1 MLPFILK
8 RLGLAVLVALTVS
21 FISFSLLFLSGDPAA
36 ALAGETASGEDIEAV
51 RRLYGFDRP
60 MLVQYGE
67 WLWQAVQGNFG
78 ESYYFKLP
86 VQSLIADRLSVTMTL
101 GVCGITFALLTAV
114 PLGVAAAIRP
124 NSIIDRVALFLSVA
138 GQAMPSFWFGL
149 ILIVLFAIQL
159 GWLPPSGASSWRHYI
174 MPTIVLGYYAMPAIM
189 RLTRAGMLE
198 VLNSDYIRT
207 ARAKGAGEMRV
218 MFKHALRNAIIP
230 VVSLAAVQMGFM
242 LGGSIVVESVFA
254 LHGAGY
260 LAWESIA
267 RNDLPTVQALILIFS
282 MFYIVFNFLADVLN
296 AWLDPRM
303 RSS

>member
-8 RLGLAVLVALTVS
+8 RLGLALLVAFTVS
-21 FISFSLLFLSGDPAA
+21 FISFSLLFLSGDPAS
-36 ALAGETASGEDIEAV
+36 ALAGETASGEDVEAIRV
-51 RRLYGFDRP
+51 LYGFDRP

-67 WLWQAVQGNFG
+67 WLFQAVQGNFG

-86 VQSLIADRLSVTMTL
+86 VSTFIADRLTVTMTL
-101 GVCGITFALLTAV
+101 GLCGITFALLTAV
-114 PLGVAAAIRP
+114 PLGVAAAVRP
-124 NSIIDRVALFLSVA
+124 NSIIERVALFITVA
-138 GQAMPSFWFGL
+138 GQAMPSFWFAL
-149 ILIVLFAIQL
+149 ILIVVFAIQL
-159 GWLPPSGASSWRHYI
+159 GWLPPSGASTWRHFV

-207 ARAKGAGEMRV
+207 ARAKGAGEGRV

-282 MFYIVFNFLADVLN
+282 MFYIIFTFLADVLN

>member
-36 ALAGETASGEDIEAV
+36 ALAGETASGEDVEAI
-51 RRLYGFDRP
+51 RALYGFDRP
-60 MLVQYGE
+60 MLVQYFE
-67 WLWQAVQGNFG
+67 WLWSAVRGDFG

-86 VQSLIADRLSVTMTL
+86 VSSLIADRLSVTMIL
-101 GVCGITFALLTAV
+101 GACGITFALVTAV
-114 PLGVAAAIRP
+114 PLGVVAAIRP
-124 NSIIDRVALFLSVA
+124 NSIIDRFALFLSVA

-149 ILIVLFAIQL
+149 ILIVLFGIKL
-159 GWLPPSGASSWRHYI
+159 GWLPPSGASTWRHFI

-198 VLNSDYIRT
+198 VMGSDYIRT
-207 ARAKGAGEMRV
+207 ARAKGAGEGRV
-218 MFKHALRNAIIP
+218 LFKHALRNAIIP

-260 LAWESIA
+260 LAWESIS

-282 MFYIVFNFLADVLN
+282 MFYIIFTFLADVLN

>member
-1 MLPFILK
+1 MITFILK

-36 ALAGETASGEDIEAV
+36 ALAGETASGEDVEAL

-60 MLVQYGE
+60 MMVQYAE
-67 WLWQAVQGNFG
+67 WLFAAVRGDFG

-86 VQSLIADRLSVTMTL
+86 VASLIAERLQVTMTL
-101 GVCGITFALLTAV
+101 GVCGILFALLTAV
-114 PLGVAAAIRP
+114 PLGVIAAIKP
-124 NSIIDRVALFLSVA
+124 NSLIDRIALFLSVA

-149 ILIVLFAIQL
+149 ILIVVFAINL
-159 GWLPPSGASSWRHYI
+159 GWLPPSGASTWRHFV

-189 RLTRAGMLE
+189 RLTRAGMLD
-198 VLNSDYIRT
+198 VLNSDFIRT
-207 ARAKGAGEMRV
+207 ARAKGAGETRV
-218 MFKHALRNAIIP
+218 LFKHALRNAIIP

-267 RNDLPTVQALILIFS
+267 RNDLPTVQALILVFS
-282 MFYIVFNFLADVLN
+282 MFYIAFTFLADVLN

>member
-1 MLPFILK
+1 MLTFILK
-8 RLGLAVLVALTVS
+8 RLGLALLVAFTVS

-36 ALAGETASGEDIEAV
+36 ALAGETASGEDVEAL

-67 WLWQAVQGNFG
+67 WLFSALRGDFG

-86 VQSLIADRLSVTMTL
+86 VASLIADRLQITMTL
-101 GVCGITFALLTAV
+101 GVCGIVFALVTAV
-114 PLGVAAAIRP
+114 PLGVVAAIRP
-124 NSIIDRVALFLSVA
+124 NSLIDRVALFLSVA

-149 ILIVLFAIQL
+149 ILIVVFAIQL
-159 GWLPPSGASSWRHYI
+159 GWLPPSGAASWKHFI

-189 RLTRAGMLE
+189 RLTRAGMLD
-198 VLNSDYIRT
+198 VLNSDFIRT
-207 ARAKGAGEMRV
+207 ARAKGAGETRV
-218 MFKHALRNAIIP
+218 LFKHALRNALIP

-267 RNDLPTVQALILIFS
+267 RNDLPTVQALILVFS
-282 MFYIVFNFLADVLN
+282 MFYIVFTFIADVLN

-303 RSS
+303 RSA

>member
-1 MLPFILK
+1 MLRFILK
-8 RLGLAVLVALTVS
+8 RAGLAILVAFTVS
-21 FISFSLLFLSGDPAA
+21 LISFSLLFLSGDPAA
-36 ALAGETASGEDIEAV
+36 AIAGEHASDQDIEAI
-51 RRLYGFDRP
+51 RRIYGFDRP
-60 MLVQYGE
+60 MLLQYWE
-67 WLWQAVQGNFG
+67 WLSSALMGDFG

-86 VQSLIADRLSVTMTL
+86 VAGLIAERLSITMTL
-101 GVCGITFALLTAV
+101 GVCGIFFALLTAV

-124 NSIIDRVALFLSVA
+124 NSLLDRFALFLSVA

-149 ILIVLFAIQL
+149 ILIVVFSIQL
-159 GWLPPSGASSWRHYI
+159 GWLPPSGTATPLHFV

-198 VLNSDYIRT
+198 VLSSDYIRT
-207 ARAKGAGEMRV
+207 ARAKGAPEGLV

-242 LGGSIVVESVFA
+242 LGGSIVVESIFA

-260 LAWESIA
+260 LAWESIS
-267 RNDLPTVQALILIFS
+267 RNDLPTVQALILVFS
-282 MFYIVFNFLADVLN
+282 MFYIVFTFLADVLN

-303 RSS
+303 RAG

>member
-1 MLPFILK
+1 MFTFILK

-36 ALAGETASGEDIEAV
+36 ALAGETASGEDVEAL

-60 MLVQYGE
+60 MMVQYAE
-67 WLWQAVQGNFG
+67 WLFSAIRGDFG

-86 VQSLIADRLSVTMTL
+86 VASLIAERLQVTMTL
-101 GVCGITFALLTAV
+101 GVCGILFALITAV

-124 NSIIDRVALFLSVA
+124 NSLIDRFALFLSVA

-149 ILIVLFAIQL
+149 ILIVVFAINL
-159 GWLPPSGASSWRHYI
+159 GWLPPSGAATWRHFV

-189 RLTRAGMLE
+189 RLTRAGMLD
-198 VLNSDYIRT
+198 VLNSDFIRT
-207 ARAKGAGEMRV
+207 ARAKGAGETRV
-218 MFKHALRNAIIP
+218 LFKHALRNAIIP

-267 RNDLPTVQALILIFS
+267 RNDLPTVQALILVFS
-282 MFYIVFNFLADVLN
+282 MFYIAFTFLADVLN

>member
-1 MLPFILK
+1 MLQFILR
-8 RLGLAVLVALTVS
+8 RLGLALLVAFTVS
-21 FISFSLLFLSGDPAA
+21 FISFSLLFLAGDPAA
-36 ALAGETASGEDIEAV
+36 ALAGETASGEDIEAI
-51 RRLYGFDRP
+51 RRVYGFDRP
-60 MLVQYGE
+60 MLVQYGD
-67 WLWQAVQGNFG
+67 WLFAALRGDFG

-86 VQSLIADRLSVTMTL
+86 VASLIADRLSVTMLL

-114 PLGVAAAIRP
+114 PLGVLAAMRP
-124 NSIIDRVALFLSVA
+124 NSIIDRIALFLSVA
-138 GQAMPSFWFGL
+138 GQALPSFWFGL

-159 GWLPPSGASSWRHYI
+159 RWLPVSGTATWAHFV

-198 VLNSDYIRT
+198 VLSSDYIRT
-207 ARAKGAGEMRV
+207 ARAKGASELRV
-218 MFKHALRNAIIP
+218 MFRHALRNAIIP

-242 LGGSIVVESVFA
+242 LGGSIVVESIFA
-254 LHGAGY
+254 LHGAGF
-260 LAWESIA
+260 LAWESIS

-282 MFYIVFNFLADVLN
+282 MFYIVFTFLADVLN

>member
-1 MLPFILK
+1 MLIFILK
-8 RLGLAVLVALTVS
+8 RLGLAALVALTVS
-21 FISFSLLFLSGDPAA
+21 MISFSLLFLSGDPASA
-36 ALAGETASGEDIEAV
+36 IAGESATDQDVEAI
-51 RRLYGFDRP
+51 RILYGFDRP
-60 MLVQYGE
+60 ITVQYWD
-67 WLWQAVQGNFG
+67 WLSSALQGDFG

-86 VQSLIADRLSVTMTL
+86 VASLIADRLSVTMRL
-101 GVCGITFALLTAV
+101 GVYGMLFALFTAV
-114 PLGVAAAIRP
+114 PLGVLSAMKP
-124 NSIIDRVALFLSVA
+124 NSLIDRGSLFLSVM

-149 ILIVLFAIQL
+149 ILIVVFSIKL
-159 GWLPPSGASSWRHYI
+159 GWLPPSGSDSLIKFI

-198 VLNSDYIRT
+198 VLSSDYIRT

-242 LGGSIVVESVFA
+242 LGGSIVTETVFA

-260 LAWESIA
+260 LAWESIG

-282 MFYIVFNFLADVLN
+282 LFYIVFTFLSDVLN

-303 RSS
+303 RAA

>member
-1 MLPFILK
+1 MLAFIMK
-8 RLGLAVLVALTVS
+8 RSGLAVLVALTVS

-36 ALAGETASGEDIEAV
+36 ALAGETASGEDVEAL

-60 MLVQYGE
+60 MLVQYGD
-67 WLWQAVQGNFG
+67 WLWQALQGDFG

-86 VQSLIADRLSVTMTL
+86 VSTLIGDRLSVTMLL
-101 GVCGITFALLTAV
+101 GLCGITFALLTAV

-149 ILIVLFAIQL
+149 ILIVLFGIKL
-159 GWLPPSGASSWRHYI
+159 RWLPPSGASSWQHFV

-207 ARAKGAGEMRV
+207 ARAKGAGEGRV
-218 MFKHALRNAIIP
+218 LFKHALRNAIIP

-282 MFYIVFNFLADVLN
+282 MFYIIFTFLADVLN

-303 RSS
+303 RSA